1 VAKARKTAPAG
12 SPETVEAGRAE
23 TVQAGLAET
32 VGAALPSVSAPRRER
47 ADAARN
53 RERVLAAA
61 RRLFAEHGV
70 HAVTMSAVAREAG
83 VAKGTVF
90 HRFGD
95 RAGLALAL
103 LDEAERTLQDQLL
116 HGPPPVGPG
125 APPHERLRAFLA
137 ALAAFTVDNREL
149 LLEVDGAAPGA
160 RYRTGAYRA
169 WLQHVVVLL
178 GELGVPGDR
187 ALHAHLLLAPLAADL
202 VAYLH
207 DDQGVS
213 AAELTAGLDRL
224 LT

>member
-1 VAKARKTAPAG
+1 VAKP
-12 SPETVEAGRAE
+12 PETSPPAE
-23 TVQAGLAET
+23 
-32 VGAALPSVSAPRRER
+32 LPFHSAPRRER

-61 RRLFAEHGV
+61 RRLFAERGV
-70 HAVTMSAVAREAG
+70 RAVTMSDVARAAG

-103 LDEAERTLQDQLL
+103 LDEAERSLQDQLL
-116 HGPPPVGPG
+116 HGSPPIGPG
-125 APPHERLRAFLA
+125 APPRERLRAFLA
-137 ALAAFTVDNREL
+137 ALAAFTVEHREL

-169 WLQHVVVLL
+169 WQQHVVVLL
-178 GELGVPGDR
+178 DELGAPGDR

-202 VAYLH
+202 VAHLH
-207 DDQGVS
+207 D
-213 AAELTAGLDRL
+213 AEDVTAEALSAGLDRL
-224 LT
+224 L

>member
-1 VAKARKTAPAG
+1 VAKPPKNSAPATRG
-12 SPETVEAGRAE
+12 ETASRKRGEPLPAE
-23 TVQAGLAET
+23 LP
-32 VGAALPSVSAPRRER
+32 ALSAPRRER

-53 RERVLAAA
+53 RERVLVAA
-61 RRLFAEHGV
+61 RRLFAARGV
-70 HAVTMSAVAREAG
+70 RAVTMSDVAREAG

-103 LDEAERTLQDQLL
+103 LDEAERALQEQIL
-116 HGPPPVGPG
+116 HGPPPLGPG
-125 APPHERLRAFLA
+125 AAPRERLRAFLG

-160 RYRTGAYRA
+160 RYRAGAYRA

-178 GELGVPGDR
+178 DELGAPGDR

-207 DDQGVS
+207 DDEGVT
-213 AAELTAGLDRL
+213 AEALSAGLDRL
-224 LT
+224 L

>member
-1 VAKARKTAPAG
+1 MSDASLPVAGQSRP
-12 SPETVEAGRAE
+12 
-23 TVQAGLAET
+23 
-32 VGAALPSVSAPRRER
+32 ER

-61 RRLFAEHGV
+61 RRLFGERGV
-70 HAVTMSAVAREAG
+70 RAVTMSDVAHEAG

-103 LDEAERTLQDQLL
+103 LDEAERALQEQLL
-116 HGPPPVGPG
+116 HGPPPLGPG
-125 APPHERLRAFLA
+125 AAPRERLRAFLA

-169 WLQHVVVLL
+169 WLQHIVVLL
-178 GELGVPGDR
+178 GERDVPGDR

-207 DDQGVS
+207 DEEGVT
-213 AAELTAGLDRL
+213 AEALTRALRGW
-224 LT
+224 T

>member
-1 VAKARKTAPAG
+1 MSDEPLLPA
-12 SPETVEAGRAE
+12 AGAVR
-23 TVQAGLAET
+23 
-32 VGAALPSVSAPRRER
+32 PER

-61 RRLFAEHGV
+61 RRLFAERGV
-70 HAVTMSAVAREAG
+70 RAVTMSEVARAAG

-103 LDEAERTLQDQLL
+103 LDEAERALQEQLL
-116 HGPPPVGPG
+116 HGPPPLGPG
-125 APPHERLRAFLA
+125 AAARERLRAFLA
-137 ALAAFTVDNREL
+137 ALAAFTVDHREL
-149 LLEVDGAAPGA
+149 LLEVDGATPGA

-178 GELGVPGDR
+178 GELDVPGDR

-207 DDQGVS
+207 DDEGVTS
-213 AAELTAGLDRL
+213 EALSAGLDRL
-224 LT
+224 LAWS